1 MSSTLNRRSFLTHS
15 AATVGGIALAGSV
28 VDEILVPAAG
38 ATTGIGVGAP
48 KIGGTLRVGLL
59 SEQSSNQTFSGAQG
73 KLDSAGFTLANT
85 VFDPLFVT
93 PTSGK
98 GWLPYLALS
107 ATPNANYT
115 EWTIVLR
122 RGVEFHNG
130 TPFNAA
136 AVVANYKS
144 AAANATVG
152 LGIAPLIKDVTQ
164 PNPADNYS
172 VLYTLQLPYT
182 TFPVNLSEQQI
193 AYMAAPSALAG
204 PSNPIGTGP
213 FKYKSWIL
221 NETSTW
227 VKNAKY
233 WRKDAAGRKLP
244 YLNEIEFKVIVDDTA
259 RFEALQSGSID
270 MMLTE
275 AGPVIKQMLNTRG
288 IVGITGEAEARDPA
302 SDCIM
307 LNVACKDYTGQSGAV
322 NPSTLQYDHSRRS
335 VLTDIRIRQ
344 ACAYAINRN
353 QYLSVVDG
361 GVGFTMNGIYRPA
374 SPFYKNP
381 GYPSYNPAEAKK
393 LVAAYKKATGATKVS
408 FVLDIVGSSSEQI
421 TEFEFIQSQL
431 AAVGIEITSRPVQQS
446 VQINGAILK
455 TYEAVTWNQFGGT
468 EPSLNFVWFDS
479 GNFLNFAQNDDPVLT
494 KAMLTAMAAKPYS
507 ASYISNWAKVN
518 TQLAKD
524 IPYLFMA
531 ATVYAWGA
539 KTTVQ
544 NWAKSTAADAKTAVL
559 NPDAG
564 AIRLTETWIS

>member
-1 MSSTLNRRSFLTHS
+1 MSSTFNRRSFLTHS
-15 AATVGGIALAGSV
+15 ATTIGGVALAGSV
-28 VDEILVPAAG
+28 VDDILAPVAG
-38 ATTGIGVGAP
+38 AATGIGVGTP

-59 SEQSSNQTFSGAQG
+59 SEQSSSQTFSGSQG

-115 EWTIVLR
+115 AWTIVLR
-122 RGVEFHNG
+122 RGVQFHDG

-136 AVVANYKS
+136 AVVANYKA

-164 PNPADNYS
+164 PNPADNYT

-193 AYMAAPSALAG
+193 AYMAAPSALAS

-227 VKNAKY
+227 VKNPKY

-275 AGPVIKQMLNTRG
+275 AGPVIKQMLNTPG

-307 LNVACKDYTGQSGAV
+307 LNVAGKDYTGQSGAV
-322 NPSTLQYDHSRRS
+322 NPSTLQYDHSMRS

-353 QYLSVVDG
+353 QYLAIVDG
-361 GVGFTMNGIYRPA
+361 GVGFTMNGIYRPN

-393 LVAAYKKATGATKVS
+393 LVAAYKKSTGASKVS

-431 AAVGIEITSRPVQQS
+431 KAVGIEITSRPLQQS
-446 VQINGAILK
+446 VQINGAIFK

-468 EPSLNFVWFDS
+468 EPSLNYVWFS
-479 GNFLNFAQNDDPVLT
+479 AGNFLNFAQNSDAVLT
-494 KAMLTAMAAKPYS
+494 NAMHTAMAAKPYS

-539 KTTVQ
+539 KKSVQ
-544 NWAKSTAADAKTAVL
+544 NWAKATAADGKTTVL

-564 AIRLTETWIS
+564 GIRLTETWIS